1 MFGYIYRFWLYT
13 SCVINK
19 INCTSEDHKTSK
31 TNYAPHMDSTLIKDN
46 YVGESLNHKPD
57 IHPCVYR
64 DWD

>member
-31 TNYAPHMDSTLIKDN
+31 TNYAPHMDNTLIKDN
-46 YVGESLNHKPD
+46 YVGTH
-57 IHPCVYR
+57 CVF
-64 DWD
+64 